1 MKFVPR
7 NSIPQNSFP
16 NTFRSLGGAAP
27 QIPIGTSSGS
37 GKSYPL
43 NIFKRIFTR
52 FNYLSRISQGVVVTP
67 SVLQLESFTNFEMDT
82 VLTFGGEIIAVFPD
96 FTLAGGSQIVG
107 FEVTLPP
114 PASYIALPSELGVAL
129 SSLGFNE
136 PANATPVEGSYSEF
150 NPSVFGSTTEE
161 FGKTGWPIS
170 CTNALNNRLR
180 LVIYGTPVSVDEAV
194 SFACN
199 SPAIVKIYY
208 V

>member
-7 NSIPQNSFP
+7 NSVPQNSFP

-27 QIPIGTSSGS
+27 QIPIGISSGS
-37 GKSYPL
+37 GNSYPL

-82 VLTFGGEIIAVFPD
+82 VLTYDGEIISVFPD

-107 FEVTLPP
+107 FEVILPP
-114 PASYIALPSELGVAL
+114 PSSSVALPSRFGVAL
-129 SSLGFNE
+129 NSLGFNDLISTT
-136 PANATPVEGSYSEF
+136 PAEGLYSEF
-150 NPSVFGSTTEE
+150 NPSVFGGTTEL

-180 LVIYGTPVSVDEAV
+180 LAIYLSPVSLDEVV
-194 SFACN
+194 SFVCN
-199 SPAIVKIYY
+199 DPAIVKIYY